1 MQEYDLTPRLRE
13 DLKAKGVDIGR
24 TLRVVDLLNAENNI
38 GKISAGTGSARLPSA
53 ADARIQDLRNLRTLR
68 LPWKQAKD
76 RFEALGLGGV
86 WARTGTRD
94 GIYWEADRSALREIG
109 IRLYPRVAYGV
120 LNGGSATTYGDRKKN
135 RSLDPA
141 SFSAFEHDFESLAQE
156 LHDKPKGVTCAYV
169 EADGSPGPSFLL
181 LKLRSLLIHAME
193 YRRLTGDRERPVLPF
208 FQMTSMATDRALR
221 QAYEEYREHPLLA
234 DLIGPAGIDPT
245 KAEGAVQGFIAA
257 LSHSSEGSERRI
269 FDRAYGKSDTGLAMP
284 GGHGENFRVLSEVY
298 ASLRERGYRWIYI
311 GNVDNSG
318 YTIDPAAVA
327 ITALRDAQG
336 AMEFSWRTALDVK
349 GGVLVENPEGVL
361 SVADIGQAIRP
372 EDLAEQEA
380 SGGTA
385 LFNCATGLF
394 DLEYLVPR
402 LESIADKLPI
412 RVSDQDKEAGRYAQA
427 EQTTWEV
434 LGLLDRPQILAVAKE
449 RRFIAAKMLMET
461 LLAGPLGARIDTDP
475 AVPLAIRETAARLR
489 NGLYYLLENEYGFS
503 GPDAGGRRRVLSAQ
517 ELMLQFGNSGRSAND

>member
-1 MQEYDLTPRLRE
+1 MHEYGMTPRLRD
-13 DLKAKGVDIGR
+13 DLRAKGVDIDR
-24 TLRVVDLLNAENNI
+24 TLRVVDLLNAETNI
-38 GKISAGTGSARLPSA
+38 RTAAAGIESARLPSA
-53 ADARIQDLRNLRTLR
+53 GDARIRDLQNGRTFR
-68 LPWKQAKD
+68 MAWKESKD
-76 RFEALGLGGV
+76 RFDALGFADI
-86 WARTGTRD
+86 WTSSGTRD
-94 GIYWEADRSALREIG
+94 GDFWVADISTLRDLG

-135 RSLDPA
+135 QSLDPA
-141 SFSAFEHDFESLAQE
+141 SFSLFERDFERLAQE
-156 LHDKPKGVTCAYV
+156 LHDKPKGITCAYV

-181 LKLRSLLIHAME
+181 LKFRSLLIHALE

-208 FQMTSMATDRALR
+208 FQMTSMATDTPLK

-245 KAEGAVQGFIAA
+245 KAEGAVQGFLAA
-257 LSHSSEGSERRI
+257 LTHSAEGKERRI

-284 GGHGENFRVLSEVY
+284 GGHGENFRVLSKVY
-298 ASLRERGYRWIYI
+298 ASLRSRGYRWIYI

-318 YTIDPAAVA
+318 YTIDPVA
-327 ITALRDAQG
+327 IAAAALGEAQG

-349 GGVLVENPEGVL
+349 GGVLVERPGGIL

-402 LESIADKLPI
+402 LEAIADTLPI
-412 RVSDQDKEAGRYAQA
+412 RVSDQDKEAGRYSQA

-434 LGLLDRPQILAVAKE
+434 LGLLDRPQIFAVPKE

-461 LLAGPLGARIDTDP
+461 LLAGPLGARIDSEPT
-475 AVPLAIRETAARLR
+475 VPPTIRETAARLR
-489 NGLYYLLENEYGFS
+489 KGLYYLLENEYGFS
-503 GPDAGGRRRVLSAQ
+503 GPDASGRRRALSAQ
-517 ELMLQFGNSGRSAND
+517 ELALRFGNSGRRPND